1 MTEGALSSDPIQFPR
16 TKRPQQKP
24 RPNQNQQELLE
35 NIHIMGQFTD
45 IRIEYHLVQVLG
57 AVLYIHQKVNGES
70 GTVR

>member
-1 MTEGALSSDPIQFPR
+1 MTEGALSSTQFNPAYQ
-16 TKRPQQKP
+16 TAAAKTG
-24 RPNQNQQELLE
+24 PNQNQQELLE

-70 GTVR
+70 STVR